1 MNLHLDDLL
10 QLSFSML
17 FFSLK
22 NKSYATKYLV
32 LYLLL
37 NNGTKIDYLV
47 IMKWIISI
55 HEKLF
60 SESNVRLF
68 EKYIMILAIGG
79 FLIHLLLILFE
90 TQLKVDF
97 FSSKISLSSNPISA
111 LYTPFTFILVY
122 EAFLLIYYLP
132 RSFTTS
138 IAKEFEI
145 ISLVLIRKIF
155 KDIPNL
161 DLNTNDLFNPN
172 NIQLLYDLSAV
183 IIIFYMIYL
192 FKKTWHDIPKKKT
205 KKNLENFISYK
216 KLLSL
221 LLLPTLLIL
230 CIYNFADW
238 FNSVYNISGQYSGNI
253 DGVFFKDF
261 FTILILVDVL
271 ILLLS
276 LQYTERYSQLI
287 RNTGFIISTI
297 LLRLSFGVQGLLS
310 IVLLLLGVVFGLII
324 LRIYRLAERAY

>member
-1 MNLHLDDLL
+1 MNRIENLH
-10 QLSFSML
+10 
-17 FFSLK
+17 
-22 NKSYATKYLV
+22 
-32 LYLLL
+32 
-37 NNGTKIDYLV
+37 
-47 IMKWIISI
+47 
-55 HEKLF
+55 
-60 SESNVRLF
+60 SNVFSQRNVELF
-68 EKYIMILAIGG
+68 EKNIMFLAVGG
-79 FLIHLLLILFE
+79 FIIHLLLIFFE
-90 TQLKVDF
+90 NYYGVDI
-97 FSSKISLSSNPISA
+97 FSSKTNLSSNPISA

-161 DLNTNDLFNPN
+161 DLNNNDFLNSN

-183 IIIFYMIYL
+183 IIIFYLIYL
-192 FKKTWHDIPKKKT
+192 FKKTWHDIPKKET
-205 KKNLENFISYK
+205 KKNLEKFISYK
-216 KLLSL
+216 KLLSV
-221 LLLPTLLIL
+221 LLLPTLIIL

-238 FNSVYNISGQYSGNI
+238 FNSVFYSTDPYSGNL

-297 LLRLSFGVQGLLS
+297 LLRLSFGVEGLLS

-324 LRIYRLAERAY
+324 LTIYKLAEKAY

>member
-1 MNLHLDDLL
+1 MNNLILD
-10 QLSFSML
+10 
-17 FFSLK
+17 
-22 NKSYATKYLV
+22 
-32 LYLLL
+32 
-37 NNGTKIDYLV
+37 NGIKIDYLIFMRWV
-47 IMKWIISI
+47 SSL
-55 HEKLF
+55 HGKLF

-68 EKYIMILAIGG
+68 EKNIMFLAIGG
-79 FLIHLLLILFE
+79 FIIHLILILFE
-90 TQLKVDF
+90 TQYGVDL
-97 FSSKISLSSNPISA
+97 FSAKTNLSSNPISA

-138 IAKEFEI
+138 VAKEYEI

-161 DLNTNDLFNPN
+161 DLNNNDILNPN

-192 FKKTWHDIPKKKT
+192 FKKTWHDIPKKET
-205 KKNLENFISYK
+205 KKNLERFISYK
-216 KLLSL
+216 KLLSV
-221 LLLPTLLIL
+221 LLLPTLLLL

-238 FNSVYNISGQYSGNI
+238 FNSVFYNISVFSGNI

-297 LLRLSFGVQGLLS
+297 LLRLSFGVDGLLS

-324 LRIYRLAERAY
+324 LKIYKLAERAY